1 MRIRRRRADRAA
13 RAGADQMRARGL
25 ALLGLLALV
34 ACRKGAAESTTS
46 AEAGPGSASAA
57 ASVAPPAVAP
67 ARCKA
72 SKAGVALV
80 DAGGADD
87 LEIGDAVAVAD
98 GWAVGIVYRVGSSR
112 MAAIALLTPEATG
125 MRVVDLAP
133 TLGDAPPPHLA
144 ARGEDLLAG
153 SYVLS
158 KKTDIRELTL
168 YVVPRAGEPKVLAT
182 IPQQRDDSL
191 AFDLAPGLVVWDE
204 ASTGPSPR
212 GIIREA
218 ELLAG
223 DQVGSVHDVSP
234 ADSDAEMPRLAPSAQ
249 GYTVFWLA
257 RRPEAQAPDAAAPAE
272 AVGEVRA
279 YSWLESSG
287 TPQRRLTSAS
297 GHVSAYDVQAL
308 AGGDALVVAR
318 DDGEAVDG
326 SGGTLLRIRVHGG
339 SADSPLALPADG
351 LGRGAPI
358 FVDAP
363 APPRRGTE
371 PWVSWIGPHEAAR
384 LLPLDASGAP
394 LGPPSAEP
402 ELDDARPLAF
412 LHRPGSGP
420 QPTTNLLA
428 AAPGDAAVQL
438 RVLAC
443 SQP

>member
-1 MRIRRRRADRAA
+1 
-13 RAGADQMRARGL
+13 MRARGL
-25 ALLGLLALV
+25 ALLGLLSLV

-46 AEAGPGSASAA
+46 AEAGPGTASAA
-57 ASVAPPAVAP
+57 ASVAPPAVVP
-67 ARCKA
+67 ARCKG
-72 SKAGVALV
+72 SRAGVALV

-87 LEIGDAVAVAD
+87 LEIGDAVAVGRD
-98 GWAVGIVYRVGSSR
+98 VDSEWAVGIVHRVGSSR
-112 MAAIALLTPEATG
+112 MAAIAFLTPEATG
-125 MRVVDLAP
+125 VRVVDLAP
-133 TLGDAPPPHLA
+133 TLGDAPPPHLV
-144 ARGEDLLAG
+144 ARGRAPGEGQDDLLAG

-158 KKTDIRELTL
+158 KKTDVRELAL
-168 YVVPRAGEPKVLAT
+168 YVVPKAGEPKVLAT

-212 GIIREA
+212 GIIRAA

-223 DQVGSVHDVSP
+223 GPPGEGRDAVGPAHDVSP
-234 ADSDAEMPRLAPSAQ
+234 ADSDAEMPRLAPAAQ

-257 RRPEAQAPDAAAPAE
+257 RRPEAHASDAAAQAE

-287 TPQRRLTSAS
+287 TPPHRLTSAS
-297 GHVSAYDVQAL
+297 GHVSAYDLQPL
-308 AGGDALVVAR
+308 AGGDVLVVAR

-326 SGGTLLRIRVHGG
+326 SGGALLRIRVHAG
-339 SADSPLALPADG
+339 SADPPLALPGDG

-363 APPRRGTE
+363 AA
-371 PWVSWIGPHEAAR
+371 WISWIGPHEAAR
-384 LLPLDASGAP
+384 LLPLDANGTP
-394 LGPPSAEP
+394 VGPPSAEP

-412 LHRPGSGP
+412 LHRSGGP